1 MVRYTNLSPNT
12 LFPSPFLLM
21 PASMSVRPH
30 ALAAAFDLAGA
41 QPSAHA
47 VVLQKDHAGDQARIG
62 RANKERAIE
71 MDAVRSG
78 ASLMGVA

>member
-1 MVRYTNLSPNT
+1 MVRYKLSPKA

-21 PASMSVRPH
+21 PAGMPVRPH

-47 VVLQKDHAGDQARIG
+47 AVLEEDHAGDQARIG
-62 RANKERAIE
+62 RRPERAIE
-71 MDAVRSG
+71 MGAVRSG
-78 ASLMGVA
+78 TALMGVA